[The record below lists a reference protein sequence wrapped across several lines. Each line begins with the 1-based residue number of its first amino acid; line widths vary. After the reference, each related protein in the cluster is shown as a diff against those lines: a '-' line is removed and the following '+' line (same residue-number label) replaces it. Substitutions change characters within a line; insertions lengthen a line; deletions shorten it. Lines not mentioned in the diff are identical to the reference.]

1 MNGNYYALLGLHE
14 PWAIAPDYAQSFLP
28 VLAQMLKG
36 EKIDVEIDNSEN
48 RLKSKSYFVAANAE
62 GFDEEDIDTVLD
74 EAPAGAIAI
83 LNMNGPIMKHSQYCG
98 PKGTLELAAELKGIY
113 ANPNF
118 VAAIIKT
125 ESGGGQAFAVKP
137 LTDMLAK
144 RNKPVLIMAGN
155 LLCSAAYYIAA
166 FADEI
171 ICDHPR
177 SIIGCIG
184 TMQSMVNTKP
194 ALEKMG
200 VIFQDHYATQS
211 TLKNKTFNDALN
223 GDGKKLKSD
232 LLDPLA
238 QDFIDDVKAQ
248 REGIATNATIFQGE
262 TFMAVVAKELGMID
276 HVGDMDFCISRA
288 RELSKNYQAPQNKN
302 LNMKLLK
309 VEALAGVENPT
320 EEQLTEANAEL
331 TTAGITNVV
340 LVPENVINE
349 AAAVTTERDGLKTT
363 NVTLTANLATANTAK
378 DTAIASLVSETA
390 LLATANAEIVSLKAK
405 IAAGPGATH
414 KPAGDGKDEPV
425 ETESDESIEAIL
437 AAMPHNRKADGL
449 LGK

>member
-1 MNGNYYALLGLHE
+1 MNRNFYASLGLHE
-14 PWAIAPDYAQSFLP
+14 PWAIFPDYANSFLP

-36 EKIDVEIDNSEN
+36 EKIDLPETDNSDA
-48 RLKSKSYFVAANAE
+48 RLKSKSYFVSADADGYEN
-62 GFDEEDIDTVLD
+62 EDIDTSLD

-98 PKGTLELAAELKGIY
+98 PRGTLELAAELKSIY

-137 LTDMLAK
+137 LVDMIAK

-166 FADEI
+166 YGDEI

-184 TMQSMVNTKP
+184 TMQSMIDTRPV
-194 ALEKMG
+194 LEKMG
-200 VIFQDHYATQS
+200 VVFQDHYATQS
-211 TLKNKTFNDALN
+211 TLKNKTFNDALK
-223 GDGKKLKSD
+223 GDAKKLKAD

-238 QDFIDDVKAQ
+238 QDFIDDVKGQ
-248 REGIATNATIFQGE
+248 REAISKNETIFKGE
-262 TFMAVVAKELGMID
+262 TFMAVVAKELGMVD
-276 HVGDMDFCISRA
+276 HIGDMDFCISRA
-288 RELSKNYQAPQNKN
+288 RALSKNYQSPQNKN

-320 EEQLTEANAEL
+320 EEQLNEANAEL
-331 TTAGITNVV
+331 TTAGITDIV
-340 LVPENVINE
+340 LVQESVINE
-349 AAAVTTERDGLKTT
+349 ATAVTTERDGLKTT
-363 NVTLTANLATANTAK
+363 NETLTADLATANTAK
-378 DTAIASLVSETA
+378 EIAEVSLATQSC
-390 LLATANAEIVSLKAK
+390 LLATANAEIVNLKAK

-414 KPAGDGKDEPV
+414 KPAGGKDEPV
-425 ETESDESIEAIL
+425 ETDDEKSVQAQL
-437 AAMPHNRKADGL
+437 DALPHNQAADKYFG
-449 LGK
+449 